1 MKIQLILDKKGTDV
15 QTIAPDASLVDMVQK
30 MLSRHIGSL
39 LVLNEDGSI
48 HGIVTERD
56 LLRTIARNPDGWN
69 SLHIGD
75 VMSTDVLTADIGD
88 TLEQVMVR
96 MTSNRIRHIPILN
109 EGKLAGVLSMGD
121 IVNAALEQTS
131 FQNELLKRYIS
142 NWPDEEEAEPSKH

>member
-15 QTIAPDASLVDMVQK
+15 QTIALDASLVDMVKK
-30 MLSRHIGSL
+30 MLSKHIGSL

>member
-1 MKIQLILDKKGTDV
+1 MKIQLILNKKGTDI
-15 QTIAPDASLVDMVQK
+15 QTIAVDASLVDMVKK
-30 MLSRHIGSL
+30 MLSNHIGSL
-39 LVLNEDGSI
+39 LVLTEDGSI

-75 VMSTDVLTADIGD
+75 VMSTDVLTANIGE

-96 MTSNRIRHIPILN
+96 MTNNRIRHIPILN

-121 IVNAALEQTS
+121 IVNAALEQTN

>member
-1 MKIQLILDKKGTDV
+1 MKIQLILDKKGTDI
-15 QTIAPDASLVDMVQK
+15 QTIAVDASLVDMVKK
-30 MLSRHIGSL
+30 MLSNHIGSL
-39 LVLNEDGSI
+39 LVLTEDGSI

-75 VMSTDVLTADIGD
+75 VMSTDVLTANIGE

-96 MTSNRIRHIPILN
+96 MTNNRIRHIPILN

-121 IVNAALEQTS
+121 IVNAALEQTN